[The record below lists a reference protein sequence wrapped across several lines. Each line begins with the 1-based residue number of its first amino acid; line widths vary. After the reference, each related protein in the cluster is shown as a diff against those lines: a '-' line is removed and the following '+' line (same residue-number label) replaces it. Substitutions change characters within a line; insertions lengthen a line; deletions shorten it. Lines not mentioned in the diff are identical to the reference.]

1 VRGARPSCDRAR
13 LRSRTTVR
21 VVEDCGRMRNNSP
34 PFTVE
39 VVTTGDARVWAADS
53 LFAATVA
60 VISVAF
66 AIQDPTASL
75 LALAL
80 SASLAFRRT
89 HPAVALAWGTAA
101 AIAHALLLTNL
112 TLSIVTVPVLI
123 YSLARWS
130 EPSLGWTAL
139 GIGLAGAIGG
149 PMWWLNSR
157 AEFGDIVVTVAANCG
172 VVIVAYVFGQRERE
186 RANTQLVR
194 RRLERIQQEQAF
206 QAAAA
211 EERNEIAREVHDIV
225 AHSLSMIAVQAE
237 GGRALVTRN
246 PDRAPEVLTVIADE
260 SRAALN
266 EIRDMVSLLRGDAA
280 YRPAPGF
287 EDVKELVDRLGDRA
301 HLRISG
307 RLRPIGPILSLTL
320 YRVVQESL
328 TNFLR
333 HAGPYAK
340 VDVTVGL
347 SDESTHLTIRDNGR
361 GAAATTDGKGHGL
374 RTMQERVTASGGTL
388 FAGAVAAGGFEVRAV
403 FPLEPSP

>member
-1 VRGARPSCDRAR
+1 
-13 LRSRTTVR
+13 
-21 VVEDCGRMRNNSP
+21 MRNTSP

-39 VVTTGDARVWAADS
+39 VVTTGDSRVWVADS
-53 LFAATVA
+53 RFAAAVA
-60 VISVAF
+60 VISVAIT
-66 AIQDPTASL
+66 IQDPTASL

-80 SASLAFRRT
+80 SSSLAFRRS
-89 HPAVALAWGTAA
+89 HPVVALVWASAA
-101 AIAHALLLTNL
+101 AIAHALLLIYL
-112 TLSIVTVPVLI
+112 TLSVVTVPVLI

-130 EPSLGWTAL
+130 ERRLAWTAL
-139 GIGLAGAIGG
+139 GIGLAGAVAG
-149 PMWWLNSR
+149 PVWWLSSR
-157 AEFGDIVVTVAANCG
+157 SGFSDVLVTIAAYSG
-172 VVIVAYVFGQRERE
+172 VVVVAHVFGQRERE
-186 RANTQLVR
+186 RADTQLVR
-194 RRLERIQQEQAF
+194 SRLERIEQEQAF
-206 QAAAA
+206 HAAAA

-237 GGRALVTRN
+237 GGRALVTHS

-266 EIRDMVSLLRGDAA
+266 EIRDMVSLLRGGAT

-307 RLRPIGPILSLTL
+307 RVGPIGPVLSLTL

-340 VDVTVGL
+340 VDITVGL
-347 SDESTHLTIRDNGR
+347 ADDTIHLTVRDNGR

-374 RTMQERVTASGGTL
+374 RAMQERVTASGGTL
-388 FAGAVAAGGFEVRAV
+388 CTGPVSAGGFEVRAV